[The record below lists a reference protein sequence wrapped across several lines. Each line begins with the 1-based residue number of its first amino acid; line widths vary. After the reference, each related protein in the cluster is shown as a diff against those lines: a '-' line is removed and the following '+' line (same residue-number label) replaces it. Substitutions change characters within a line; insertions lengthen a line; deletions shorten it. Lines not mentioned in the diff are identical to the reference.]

1 MSHPV
6 RMTPEE
12 AESRLWQIAHTLDEL
27 SIQQSQIHEGEEGLA
42 CTLMLLFH
50 ALEDCA
56 VALRPLVHHS
66 LPDSSRH

>member
-27 SIQQSQIHEGEEGLA
+27 SLQQSSIHEGEGGLGA
-42 CTLMLLFH
+42 TLMLLYH
-50 ALEDCA
+50 QLEDCA
-56 VALRPLVHHS
+56 VALYPLAKES
-66 LPDSSRH
+66 AFD